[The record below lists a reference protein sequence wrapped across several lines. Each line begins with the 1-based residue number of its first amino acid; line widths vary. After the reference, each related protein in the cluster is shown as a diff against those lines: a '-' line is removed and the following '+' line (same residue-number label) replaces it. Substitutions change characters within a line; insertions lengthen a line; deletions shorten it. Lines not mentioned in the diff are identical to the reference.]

1 MGMLKLTLLLIMIVS
16 ASIKSYAET
25 LSNLHINS
33 TDLVIDRVK
42 MTAIFTGSVVL
53 CFQDVKLLGA
63 EVIFHFEDEKIK
75 DIKYIHISKNIRAI
89 QNLDNTL
96 LIADEA
102 IFEMKKSELN
112 LMGNVVI
119 QKDDKIMKAK
129 EMVYYGKIN
138 NVMLEK

>member
-1 MGMLKLTLLLIMIVS
+1 M
-16 ASIKSYAET
+16 
-25 LSNLHINS
+25 
-33 TDLVIDRVK
+33 
-42 MTAIFTGSVVL
+42 
-53 CFQDVKLLGA
+53 KLLGA

-102 IFEMKKSELN
+102 IFEMKKSELK